1 MLIYNIV
8 LISGVQ
14 QGNSVMHIHISILF
28 CILFPYRL
36 LQNIE
41 YSSLYSRS
49 LLIICFIYSNVYMLI
64 PNPIYP
70 SFSPFP
76 FSTCKFIFKVYESL
90 SV

>member
-8 LISGVQ
+8 LVSGVQ
-14 QGNSVMHIHISILF
+14 QGYSVIHIHTSIF
-28 CILFPYRL
+28 FHILFPYRL

-49 LLIICFIYSNVYMLI
+49 LLITCFIYSKVYMLI

-70 SFSPFP
+70 SFPPFP
-76 FSTCKFIFKVYESL
+76 FCNCVFKVNESV